1 VNTRHDI
8 RPATSDALCIAAGKK
23 GAKKKLNPLGA
34 G

>member
-1 VNTRHDI
+1 VNTRNDI
-8 RPATSDALCIAAGKK
+8 RPATRAALGCAAGTK